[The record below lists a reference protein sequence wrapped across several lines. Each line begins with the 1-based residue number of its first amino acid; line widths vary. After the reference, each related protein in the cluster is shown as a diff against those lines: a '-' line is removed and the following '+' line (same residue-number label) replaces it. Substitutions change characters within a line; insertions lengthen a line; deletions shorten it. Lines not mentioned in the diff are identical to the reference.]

1 MAAHTK
7 PRTKEK
13 ETRLAREKRDKLV
26 LKHMPLVKYVADRLA
41 ARLPRHVDLED
52 LIESGMVGLLDAADR
67 FDPLRNV
74 QFSTFA
80 VTRIRGAILDYLRA
94 ADWLPRSMR
103 NEIAAVEKARNEL
116 KHEKSRPPTTDEL
129 VERTGLDVKKLRKVT
144 RVAER
149 CYFHS
154 LENMSSDGVTD
165 EYDAP
170 HIKHDPEVH
179 PLQHVILEEDKQLL
193 ADAISRL
200 SETER
205 LVITLY
211 YFEDLK
217 LRDIA
222 EVLEVTDSRVCQIH
236 RAALRHLQEM
246 MDHPKPLQVPAGVA

>member
-1 MAAHTK
+1 MASQTK
-7 PRTKEK
+7 PRTKKK
-13 ETRLAREKRDKLV
+13 ETKPAREERNELV
-26 LKHMPLVKYVADRLA
+26 LKNMPLVRYVADRIA
-41 ARLPRHVDLED
+41 ARLPRHVEHED

-67 FDPLRNV
+67 FDSSRDV

-80 VTRIRGAILDYLRA
+80 VMRIRGAILDSLRA

-103 NEIAAVEKARNEL
+103 NEIAAVEEARSEL
-116 KHEKSRPPTTDEL
+116 KHEKSRPPTMDEL
-129 VERTGLDVKKLRKVT
+129 VKRTGLDVKKLRKVT

-222 EVLEVTDSRVCQIH
+222 EVLKVTDSRVCQIH
-236 RAALRHLQEM
+236 RGALRRLQET
-246 MDHPKPLQVPAGVA
+246 MDHPEPLQIPAGVA